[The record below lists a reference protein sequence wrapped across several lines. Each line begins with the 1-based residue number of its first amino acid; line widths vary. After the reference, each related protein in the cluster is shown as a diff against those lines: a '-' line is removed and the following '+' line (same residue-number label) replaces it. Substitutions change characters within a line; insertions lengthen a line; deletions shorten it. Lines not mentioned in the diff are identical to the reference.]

1 MVSTNDV
8 EPQAASADVQI
19 EQETELKMISE
30 EDLVKAQKNFQQGK
44 KNLMLNKYAESVN
57 SIEEAC
63 RVYSAK
69 YGEFDSQCA
78 DVYFYFGK
86 ALLELARVENNVLGN
101 ALTGVPEDTG
111 PINDSRYGNPDDI
124 AQEEKEEISD
134 KVIDAMCTEEKEAP
148 AATTGENGEATATAT
163 TTTPTTETTTPATE
177 TKKDEEML
185 EKKPETTTTTGE
197 GETKKEG
204 GEEGEREEED
214 DEEGDDEDDE
224 EGDEEETGEGGAAK
238 DGTAESAE
246 DISNLQRAW
255 EMFELAKL
263 VYSKNFA
270 DDLIFKK
277 KRIAECLLKLGEI
290 SIEQELYEQACTD
303 IKESIR
309 LQEEQRDEERDERML
324 AESYYQQGLAQ
335 QFNNLFDDAKE
346 SFQRALNILQ
356 LRTEKLRGKLE
367 AGPADEDEKTKLT
380 EEIAEIEALL
390 PELNGKLEE
399 VAEQD
404 KQSVAAI
411 QEAKECFMN
420 NVVANGG
427 LPGASTNGGEV
438 KDITSMV
445 KSKRKIS
452 GPQEEV
458 NGLKKTRLSANGA
471 PSGEGE
477 GENGTT
483 TTAATTTTTEMQACE
498 TTTAPG
504 GAEETPAG
512 KTDENMPTA
521 ETNGTTA

>member
-1 MVSTNDV
+1 MVSTND
-8 EPQAASADVQI
+8 EPQQTASADVQI
-19 EQETELKMISE
+19 EQETNEIKVISE
-30 EDLVKAQKNFQQGK
+30 EDMVKAQKSFQQGK
-44 KNLMLNKYAESVN
+44 KNLVLNKYAESVN
-57 SIEEAC
+57 NIEEAC
-63 RVYSAK
+63 RVYSTK
-69 YGEFDSQCA
+69 YGEFDPQCA
-78 DVYFYFGK
+78 EVYFYFGK

-124 AQEEKEEISD
+124 APEEKEQISD
-134 KVIDAMCTEEKEAP
+134 NVIDAMCTTEENNQG
-148 AATTGENGEATATAT
+148 AAAEKTAV
-163 TTTPTTETTTPATE
+163 PATE
-177 TKKDEEML
+177 NGAEATPAVEQQKPDEEML
-185 EKKPETTTTTGE
+185 EKKPTEETTPVVE
-197 GETKKEG
+197 EKKT
-204 GEEGEREEED
+204 EEGEAKPKEDEEAGD
-214 DEEGDDEDDE
+214 DEEEEGDD
-224 EGDEEETGEGGAAK
+224 DEEEEEETAEGGVK
-238 DGTAESAE
+238 ENAESAE

-270 DDLIFKK
+270 DDLVFKK

-290 SIEQELYEQACTD
+290 SIEQELYDQACTD

-309 LQEEQRDEERDERML
+309 LQEEQRDEDRDERML

-335 QFNNLFDDAKE
+335 QFNNQFDDAKE

-356 LRTEKLRGKLE
+356 LRTEKLRGRLDGGLAE
-367 AGPADEDEKTKLT
+367 EDEKTKLT
-380 EEIAEIEALL
+380 EEITEIEALL

-420 NVVANGG
+420 NIVGNGSMN
-427 LPGASTNGGEV
+427 PVRNGDEV

-452 GPQEEV
+452 GPQEDV

-471 PSGEGE
+471 PSSSTND
-477 GENGTT
+477 ENGEQMQTSEAPG
-483 TTAATTTTTEMQACE
+483 AATAEIPSEIQPVVVE
-498 TTTAPG
+498 TVTAEPIVNDST
-504 GAEETPAG
+504 ETPVVQ
-512 KTDENMPTA
+512 
-521 ETNGTTA
+521 